1 MLMRRAVNIALPIFV
16 FEQLMI
22 ERPDTFGFV
31 VHRMRFVQVD
41 FDVVVVD
48 LAAGV
53 HSSFVARQDQGTV
66 NVFATTGETSG

>member
-1 MLMRRAVNIALPIFV
+1 MARDVELPIFV

-22 ERPDTFGFV
+22 ERPDTLCFV

-41 FDVVVVD
+41 FHVVVVD

-53 HSSFVARQDQGTV
+53 HSSFVARQDQGAV
-66 NVFATTGETSG
+66 NVFAATGETPG